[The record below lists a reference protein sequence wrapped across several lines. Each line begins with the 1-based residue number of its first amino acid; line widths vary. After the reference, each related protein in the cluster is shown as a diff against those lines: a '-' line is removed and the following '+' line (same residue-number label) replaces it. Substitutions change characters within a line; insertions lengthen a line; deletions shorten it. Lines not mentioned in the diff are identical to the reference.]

1 MSDKIEKS
9 ESKNSRLINLLFLA
23 AAVITIIG
31 FLVDFRNTIT
41 YPGTDLRNRVVG
53 ARLILEGIDPYFF
66 KWQPGLSEKF
76 YDPLDIPTELFS
88 KLSVPPTVLVLHLLF
103 AGLPYLQQ
111 KIIWLFVQWIA
122 FIGTIFI
129 FIKNSNSKAQTN
141 LILITSFL
149 FANSLFWRFHVNSGQ
164 IYIFYVL
171 LLSIAWFILNKA
183 PNYNEFFS
191 GIFVGIT
198 VSLRPPFILL
208 FIPFLVFQRYLF
220 ILGGLIGCLL
230 SLILS
235 FSVVDLA
242 IWHKYMLAMLGM
254 TGFVNLKELF
264 PPTNAVSNIIY
275 PKVFEGFSV
284 DSRNP
289 LEYRNFINS
298 SLLDILD
305 SLDIANQREILVIG
319 LIVTTIFLVSYLIKY
334 NLKLKD
340 VNFIFLFGILICLI
354 GEFFIPIGR
363 YPYYDIQ
370 LMLPL
375 LIIISKTDITELIS
389 SKLIVLLLLGFLA
402 SMGCFIWVKKMLFFS
417 SMAIVLYTTA
427 ISLML
432 LRQQA
437 KCPSQTDK
445 DLWRLQ

>member
-1 MSDKIEKS
+1 M
-9 ESKNSRLINLLFLA
+9 
-23 AAVITIIG
+23 
-31 FLVDFRNTIT
+31 
-41 YPGTDLRNRVVG
+41 
-53 ARLILEGIDPYFF
+53 
-66 KWQPGLSEKF
+66 
-76 YDPLDIPTELFS
+76 
-88 KLSVPPTVLVLHLLF
+88 
-103 AGLPYLQQ
+103 
-111 KIIWLFVQWIA
+111 
-122 FIGTIFI
+122 
-129 FIKNSNSKAQTN
+129 
-141 LILITSFL
+141 
-149 FANSLFWRFHVNSGQ
+149 
-164 IYIFYVL
+164 

-254 TGFVNLKELF
+254 TGFVNLKQLF

-437 KCPSQTDK
+437 KCPRTDK